1 MLIPSAKGGTVGF
14 QQVPMIAVEHSSHC
28 WSHCLAWTFTHRLWA
43 GACTGCHFLKA
54 MHGRTTYSTCWC
66 EYTDYSTRITRELDC
81 ELTGELTWC
90 WRPNAWLATSSNHI
104 RWHGVYPVVPKI
116 LQIILFVLIGCTS
129 DIISEVC
136 ISEGMDQAPPVSP
149 LHHHKKIWN
158 IWIVQWKH
166 SYLTFLFTGNHL
178 ALTITRYCDF
188 NAALTLV
195 WWMKNA
201 TCNIRN

>member
-14 QQVPMIAVEHSSHC
+14 RQGPMIAVEHSSHW

-54 MHGRTTYSTCWC
+54 IHGRTTYSTCWC

-81 ELTGELTWC
+81 ELTSELTWC
-90 WRPNAWLATSSNHI
+90 WRSNAWLATSSNHI
-104 RWHGVYPVVPKI
+104 RWYGVYPVVPKI

-149 LHHHKKIWN
+149 LHHQQKN
-158 IWIVQWKH
+158 ME
-166 SYLTFLFTGNHL
+166 YLDSTMK
-178 ALTITRYCDF
+178 
-188 NAALTLV
+188 TLV
-195 WWMKNA
+195 SDIF
-201 TCNIRN
+201 IRWKWLGPNHKQVLWL

>member
-1 MLIPSAKGGTVGF
+1 MS
-14 QQVPMIAVEHSSHC
+14 
-28 WSHCLAWTFTHRLWA
+28 LAHLLPFRSWLMLWA
-43 GACTGCHFLKA
+43 GASTGSHFLKA
-54 MHGRTTYSTCWC
+54 IHGRTTYSTCWC

-90 WRPNAWLATSSNHI
+90 WRSNAWLATSSNHI

-149 LHHHKKIWN
+149 LHHQQKIWN

-166 SYLTFLFTGNHL
+166 SYLTFLFAGNDL
-178 ALTITRYCDF
+178 ALTINRYCDF
-188 NAALTLV
+188 NE
-195 WWMKNA
+195 
-201 TCNIRN
+201 CSSHI